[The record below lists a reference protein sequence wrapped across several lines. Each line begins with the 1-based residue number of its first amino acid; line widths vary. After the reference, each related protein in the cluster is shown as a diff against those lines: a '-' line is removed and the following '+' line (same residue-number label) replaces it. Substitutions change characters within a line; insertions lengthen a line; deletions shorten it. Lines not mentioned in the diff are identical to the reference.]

1 MEKKKDVKHKHF
13 VNDDPTKFDHDKMEN
28 LAKEALKKFKK
39 LGWYVFSSSY
49 RDGFESSKKCRC

>member
-1 MEKKKDVKHKHF
+1 

-39 LGWYVFSSSY
+39 LG
-49 RDGFESSKKCRC
+49 

>member
-1 MEKKKDVKHKHF
+1 MKEKKDKDHAHF

-39 LGWYVFSSSY
+39 LG
-49 RDGFESSKKCRC
+49 